1 MTRVFANG
9 DHGSDGVG
17 GLASIWNSRMA
28 VQLGCAV
35 TEPDPDQRR
44 LTLTRTDGTVQ
55 QLPYDMLHLVPPF
68 REPDWIT
75 TSVMS

>member
-28 VQLGCAV
+28 GSTWL
-35 TEPDPDQRR
+35 RR
-44 LTLTRTDGTVQ
+44 YWTG
-55 QLPYDMLHLVPPF
+55 PGPAPPHA
-68 REPDWIT
+68 
-75 TSVMS
+75 